1 MRVQDIMT
9 PDPITL
15 NPRNNLREANRM
27 AQEHGLRRFPVI
39 SNGRLVGIVTDR
51 DLRQAGL
58 STAVVHERR
67 YSDYVLERVL
77 IGGIMSR
84 QLVTVPP
91 ETPVEDAAR
100 LILEHKVG
108 GLPVVR
114 KDKLVGIIT
123 ETDILR
129 AFVQLQEAARG
140 V

>member
-1 MRVQDIMT
+1 MKVQDIMT

-15 NPRNNLREANRM
+15 NPRNTLRDAGRIAE
-27 AQEHGLRRFPVI
+27 EHGLRRFPVI
-39 SNGRLVGIVTDR
+39 SNGRLVGIITDR

-77 IGGIMSR
+77 VGGIMSR
-84 QLVTVPP
+84 EPVTVTP
-91 ETPVEDAAR
+91 ETPVEEAAG
-100 LILEHKVG
+100 LILEHRVG

-129 AFVQLQEAARG
+129 TFIRIQEAARRP
-140 V
+140 